1 MPNLNNKASKQAL
14 FIHALVHYSHA
25 LPQLPESRAKRYQL
39 KKIKIYRQL
48 LQPRY
53 NLINMNVG
61 ESSNMFQPDLSLA
74 AIPQFKR
81 GTYEELMNQRFSRRR
96 ERTTEKSLNSW
107 G

>member
-25 LPQLPESRAKRYQL
+25 LPQLPESRAKKYQL

-61 ESSNMFQPDLSLA
+61 FQHVPARPQSGGYTSVHVEESALP
-74 AIPQFKR
+74 KR
-81 GTYEELMNQRFSRRR
+81 ASTLGARA
-96 ERTTEKSLNSW
+96 
-107 G
+107 